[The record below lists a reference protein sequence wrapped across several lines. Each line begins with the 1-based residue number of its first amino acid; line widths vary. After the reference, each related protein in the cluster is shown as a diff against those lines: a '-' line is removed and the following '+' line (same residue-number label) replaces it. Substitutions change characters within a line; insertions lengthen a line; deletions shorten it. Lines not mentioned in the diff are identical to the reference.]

1 MVFNVLIRSF
11 ILSHAYNTYVVMYV
25 HILVLVYFL
34 FITYICRAHGYSEA
48 VLSDGI
54 NMLCPDIVEP
64 TMSIKKKESL
74 SSFPFIFHIHL
85 HSTRK
90 F

>member
-1 MVFNVLIRSF
+1 
-11 ILSHAYNTYVVMYV
+11 MYV

-64 TMSIKKKESL
+64 TMSIKKGILIFIPIYISYPSAFHPKILIRIPL
-74 SSFPFIFHIHL
+74 SQH
-85 HSTRK
+85 
-90 F
+90 